1 MIQRLKNFFVTTLL
15 GGLVVMLPL
24 AIFIALFS
32 IVWGFIQKLLTP
44 LTDYIAQITEW
55 SNFIVNSIAIA
66 GLILIFFGVGIIIR
80 TNFGQSIINY
90 IEREWLEKLPFY
102 GTIKETVQQFSGA
115 KEMPFSKVVLVD
127 VFNTGTRMT
136 GFVTD
141 RLDNGDITVFVPTGP
156 NPTNGYIFHL
166 KPDQVE
172 EIDASTEEA
181 MRSIIGIGVG
191 SSKVIKANKAST

>member
-1 MIQRLKNFFVTTLL
+1 
-15 GGLVVMLPL
+15 MLPL
-24 AIFIALFS
+24 TIFIALFS
-32 IVWGFIQKLLTP
+32 IVWGFLKNLLQPITA
-44 LTDYIAQITEW
+44 YISQHTEW
-55 SNFIVNSIAIA
+55 SFFIINSIVLA
-66 GLILIFFGVGIIIR
+66 GLILIFFAVGIVVR

-90 IEREWLEKLPFY
+90 IEREWLSKLPFY

-136 GFVTD
+136 GFITD

-156 NPTNGYIFHL
+156 NPTNGYIFHVR
-166 KPDQVE
+166 PDQIE

-191 SSKVIKANKAST
+191 SNKVIKGK

>member
-1 MIQRLKNFFVTTLL
+1 MIQRIKKFFVTTRL

-32 IVWGFIQKLLTP
+32 IVWGFIQNLLAP
-44 LTDYIAQITEW
+44 FTDYIAQSTEW
-55 SNFIVNSIAIA
+55 SNFIINTIAIA
-66 GLILIFFGVGIIIR
+66 GLILIFFGVGIIVR
-80 TNFGQSIINY
+80 TNFGQSIIDFL
-90 IEREWLEKLPFY
+90 ERELLQKLPFY
-102 GTIKETVQQFSGA
+102 GAIKKTVQQFSGG

-141 RLDNGDITVFVPTGP
+141 RLDSGDITVFVPTGP

-172 EIDASTEEA
+172 EIDATTEEA
-181 MRSIIGIGVG
+181 MRSIVGIGVG
-191 SSKVIKANKAST
+191 SNKVIRPKSKN

>member
-1 MIQRLKNFFVTTLL
+1 MISRIKKFFVTTLL

-32 IVWGFIQKLLTP
+32 IVWGFIQNLVEPITE
-44 LTDYIAQITEW
+44 YIAQHTDW
-55 SNFIVNSIAIA
+55 SNIIVDSIAIA
-66 GLILIFFGVGIIIR
+66 GLIMIFFGVGIIVR
-80 TNFGQSIINY
+80 TNFGKSIINY
-90 IEREWLEKLPFY
+90 IEREWLDRLPFY

-181 MRSIIGIGVG
+181 MRSIVGIGVG
-191 SSKVIKANKAST
+191 SNKVIRTK

>member
-1 MIQRLKNFFVTTLL
+1 MIQRIKKFFVTTLL

-32 IVWGFIQKLLTP
+32 IVWGFLQNLLTP

-55 SNFIVNSIAIA
+55 SNFIVNTISIA
-66 GLILIFFGVGIIIR
+66 GLILIFFGVGIIVR
-80 TNFGQSIINY
+80 TNFGQTIINY
-90 IEREWLEKLPFY
+90 IEHEFLQKLPFY

-141 RLDNGDITVFVPTGP
+141 RLDSGDITVFVPTGP

-172 EIDASTEEA
+172 EIDATTEEA

-191 SSKVIKANKAST
+191 SNKVIRTKK

>member
-1 MIQRLKNFFVTTLL
+1 MIQRLKKFFITTLL

-32 IVWGFIQKLLTP
+32 IVWGFLQKLLTP

-55 SNFIVNSIAIA
+55 SNFIVNTISIA
-66 GLILIFFGVGIIIR
+66 GLILIFFGVGIIVR

-141 RLDNGDITVFVPTGP
+141 RLDNGDVTVFVPTGP
-156 NPTNGYIFHL
+156 NPTNGFIFHL
-166 KPDQVE
+166 HPEQIE
-172 EIDASTEEA
+172 EINATTEEA

-191 SSKVIKANKAST
+191 SNKVIKPKE

>member
-1 MIQRLKNFFVTTLL
+1 MIQRIKKFFVTTLL

-24 AIFIALFS
+24 TIFIALFS

-44 LTDYIAQITEW
+44 ITEYISQHTEW
-55 SNFIVNSIAIA
+55 SNLIINTITIA
-66 GLILIFFGVGIIIR
+66 GLILIFFGVGIFVR

-90 IEREWLEKLPFY
+90 IEREWLQKLPFY

-141 RLDNGDITVFVPTGP
+141 RLDSGDITVFVPTGP

-172 EIDASTEEA
+172 EIDATTEEA

-191 SSKVIKANKAST
+191 SNKVIKRN